1 MKKKLLIITV
11 LIVLL
16 NLQAGLNNPTA
27 MGSSHSNALLLKG
40 IDAVRYNPA
49 TLAFSDNYK
58 GSINFFPVSVL
69 AENSFSRNIYDDY
82 ISEDGDNEWSISDR
96 KNILDQLDEKW
107 RMQNNVNV
115 DLIGF
120 SVPRKA
126 YTLDLQSIQDISL
139 PVTLLDLLING
150 NEMGEEYSFSSEDF
164 DAEVMNTASLGYS
177 FAELVKLDGV
187 KELFKEF
194 SVGATIRYIYAI
206 PSASMDDLD
215 KNSDN
220 EITAAYFKLDNVDAY
235 FGTDDITGPNPA
247 DSNATTLK
255 GSFDLLTSEGGQGL
269 GIDLGFAAKINKKM
283 NIGLSVTNALAGI
296 SWYKNNKVYRYDYQ
310 INGYYLSDLEDDFEF
325 DVDSMYT
332 LKDVSDTRKF
342 FTVLPPEMRLD
353 FTWEFHPGNQRLF
366 WTNSYVQGFRNEL
379 LTTTMPEFSTGI
391 QWNHKNADWF
401 IFRAGITGGG
411 DALYSSAAGFS
422 LAFSHYSFDLGI
434 ENKYLYGASSKGL
447 GVAIGQKFYW

>member
-11 LIVLL
+11 LIALL
-16 NLQAGLNNPTA
+16 NLHAGLNNPTA

-49 TLAFSDNYK
+49 TLGFSDNYK
-58 GSINFFPVSVL
+58 GSINFFPISVL

-82 ISEDGDNEWSISDR
+82 IAEDGDNEWSISDR
-96 KNILDQLDEKW
+96 ENILDQLDEKW
-107 RMQNNVNV
+107 RMQNNVNI

-126 YTLDLQSIQDISL
+126 YTIDLQSIQDITL
-139 PVTLLDLLING
+139 PVALIDLLING
-150 NEMGEEYSFSSEDF
+150 NEMDEEYSFLPKDF

-177 FAELVKLDGV
+177 FAEQVKLDGV
-187 KELFKEF
+187 KEVFKEF

-206 PSASMDDLD
+206 STTIDDLE
-215 KNSDN
+215 NSDG
-220 EITAAYFKLDNVDAY
+220 EITAAYFKLDNINAY
-235 FGTDDITGPNPA
+235 LDTDDITGLDSP

-255 GSFDLLTSEGGQGL
+255 GSFDLITSEGGQGL

-296 SWYKNNKVYRYDYQ
+296 SWYKNNKVYKYDYQ
-310 INGYYLSDLEDDFEF
+310 INGMLLSEQEEDDFEL
-325 DVDSMYT
+325 DIDSMYT

-366 WTNSYVQGFRNEL
+366 WTNSYVQGFKNEL
-379 LTTTMPEFSTGI
+379 LTTTMPKFSTGI
-391 QWNHKNADWF
+391 QWNHKKSDWF

-411 DALYSSAAGFS
+411 DALYSSATGFS
-422 LAFSHYSFDLGI
+422 LAFSHYSFDLAV
-434 ENKYLYGASSKGL
+434 ENKYFYGASSKGL
-447 GVAIGQKFYW
+447 GIAIGQKFYW